1 MHNFFRTLAPELFD
15 AKIEIHADG
24 TYAYSYDGILI
35 FVPALIQA
43 ERGTL
48 DAGTEAQLKEAAV
61 QLRQEGFQR
70 ADYLGGGRYAVLL
83 QRSRPKGEPS
93 YFPSREM
100 NVFSIRPRPD
110 GAIAIGGSRPDAS
123 APCQLTGTNAKID
136 GTLVVMLDRGVHVRE
151 HNAQSKRSIH
161 DLFDGY
167 RWRIKSP
174 DADPFMIV
182 QPVQ

>member
-15 AKIEIHADG
+15 AKVEIHSDG
-24 TYAYSYDGILI
+24 SYAYSYDGILI

-48 DAGTEAQLKEAAV
+48 GARMETRLKEAAM

-70 ADYLGGGRYAVLL
+70 ADYLGGGCYAVLL
-83 QRSRPKGEPS
+83 QRSRSKDESS

-110 GAIAIGGSRPDAS
+110 GAIAIGGSRPDES
-123 APCQLTGTNAKID
+123 APCQLTGTNAEID
-136 GTLVVMLDRGVHVRE
+136 GTLIVALDRGVHVRE

-161 DLFDGY
+161 GHFDGY

-174 DADPFMIV
+174 DVDPFIII
-182 QPVQ
+182 QPTQ